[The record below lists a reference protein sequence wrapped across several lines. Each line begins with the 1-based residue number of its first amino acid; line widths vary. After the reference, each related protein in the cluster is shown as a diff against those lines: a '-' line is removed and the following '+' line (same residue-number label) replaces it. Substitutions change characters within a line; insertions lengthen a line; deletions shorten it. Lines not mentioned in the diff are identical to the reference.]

1 MMEHLDMLGYW
12 LVLVSF
18 LLFVTAGYFAFMA
31 HEFAQGAFTMAT
43 ACFMLQVALLLFS
56 IVDEEDDDDD
66 WLAR

>member
-1 MMEHLDMLGYW
+1 MMEHLNRLGYW

-43 ACFMLQVALLLFS
+43 ACFVMQLALLVFS
-56 IVDEEDDDDD
+56 VDEDDDDD
-66 WLAR
+66 WMAR